1 MNFIKKWYTYQK
13 ERFPILIYG
22 SYMLVV
28 VLSVF
33 FITSYFKY
41 QNDFS
46 KDKLQWILIIPM
58 FAVAFLQ
65 FLMIRIVDEFKDYE
79 EDCKYRPYRPVPRGL
94 VSLKELGF
102 IFAICAITQLVI
114 SIVYSNYISLIAV
127 WLFFIVMSKGYFMK
141 KFINKH
147 LLIEV
152 ALDELLM
159 PILVIYLIG
168 FIDINVLHDF
178 PFIYIFLVLTYVIA
192 WIVEIAR
199 KIRCKDDE
207 EEGVRTYTA
216 VLGIKNATLLLWGLE
231 TTLVGLQLVLLWNKN
246 LFIPIIPY
254 VFIGVINVL
263 FIVKQNR
270 KMAKLVELSAN
281 IYIMIV
287 YLSMAILIV

>member
-178 PFIYIFLVLTYVIA
+178 QFIYIFLVLTYVIA

-199 KIRCKDDE
+199 KIRCKDEE

-246 LFIPIIPY
+246 LVIPIIPY
-254 VFIGVINVL
+254 VFISVINVL

>member
-246 LFIPIIPY
+246 LVIPIIPY
-254 VFIGVINVL
+254 VFISVINVL

>member
-1 MNFIKKWYTYQK
+1 M
-13 ERFPILIYG
+13 
-22 SYMLVV
+22 
-28 VLSVF
+28 
-33 FITSYFKY
+33 
-41 QNDFS
+41 
-46 KDKLQWILIIPM
+46 
-58 FAVAFLQ
+58 
-65 FLMIRIVDEFKDYE
+65 
-79 EDCKYRPYRPVPRGL
+79 
-94 VSLKELGF
+94 
-102 IFAICAITQLVI
+102 
-114 SIVYSNYISLIAV
+114 
-127 WLFFIVMSKGYFMK
+127 
-141 KFINKH
+141 
-147 LLIEV
+147 
-152 ALDELLM
+152 
-159 PILVIYLIG
+159 
-168 FIDINVLHDF
+168 
-178 PFIYIFLVLTYVIA
+178 IA

-246 LFIPIIPY
+246 LVIPIIPY

>member
-1 MNFIKKWYTYQK
+1 MKFIKKWYTYQK
-13 ERFPILIYG
+13 ERFPVLIYG
-22 SYMLVV
+22 TYMLVV

-33 FITSYFKY
+33 FVTNYLKY

-46 KDKLQWILIIPM
+46 KDKLQWLLIIPM

-94 VSLKELGF
+94 VSLKELGV
-102 IFAICAITQLVI
+102 IFVICAIIQVI
-114 SIVYSNYISLIAV
+114 VSIVYSNYIPLIAV
-127 WLFFIVMSKGYFMK
+127 WIFFFIMSKGYFIK
-141 KFINKH
+141 KFISKH

-152 ALDELLM
+152 ALDEILM
-159 PILVIYLIG
+159 PLLIIYLIG
-168 FIDINVLHDF
+168 FVDIKILQSSSL
-178 PFIYIFLVLTYVIA
+178 IYVFLVLAYLIA

-199 KIRCKDDE
+199 KIRCKEDE

-216 VLGIKNATLLLWGLE
+216 VLGIKKATILLWMLE
-231 TTLVGLQLVLLWNKN
+231 TIVFGLQMFLIWSKN
-246 LFIPIIPY
+246 VYLPIIPY
-254 VFIGVINVL
+254 VLVSIINVL
-263 FIVKQNR
+263 FIVKKNR
-270 KMAKLVELSAN
+270 KMAKLTELSAN

>member
-178 PFIYIFLVLTYVIA
+178 QFIYIFLVLTYVIA

-246 LFIPIIPY
+246 LVIPIIPY
-254 VFIGVINVL
+254 VFISVINVL

>member
-178 PFIYIFLVLTYVIA
+178 QFIYIFLVLTYVIA

-246 LFIPIIPY
+246 LVIPIIPY
-254 VFIGVINVL
+254 VLVSIINVL
-263 FIVKQNR
+263 FIVKKNR